1 MMTMNTNTLH
11 PHPLISLLPLAVLIA
26 LIALVLRIFP
36 DDALSGASQ
45 VALMVASSV
54 CVALSMLVYKTKWTV
69 FEEMIKKTV
78 GDAGVS
84 ILILLLIGMMSAT
97 WMVSGVVPTM
107 IYYGVQL
114 MSPWLFLPCACIIS
128 SFISVITGTSWTTI
142 ATIGI
147 ALMGIGDALG
157 IPQPYTAGAII
168 SGAYFGDKM
177 SPMSDTTVLASS
189 MAGADLFSHIR
200 YMLYTTVP
208 SIVISLVL
216 YLVIGLFYNGQEVEV
231 NQYLTGLNNGFNISL
246 WTMVVP
252 LFTALLIYK
261 KMPSLITLLLSSLA
275 ACLCAVVLQPE
286 ALMHIAGEKQVNA
299 LSLFE
304 GLMLTCYT
312 KTNIDTGFEAINSLV
327 ATRGMV
333 GMLSTVWLI
342 LCAMCFGSCMV
353 ASGMLRSITHIIL
366 KGIKGTASLV
376 CSTVASGVLL
386 NLVMGDQF
394 LSIIMNVSIYH
405 DEYAER
411 GYRPELLSRSTE
423 DSATVTSVLV
433 PWTACGMTQ
442 STVLGIPTLV
452 YLPFCF
458 FNIISPIMSCLVAI
472 LGFVPKPQPKG
483 TANAYILLII
493 IAVRSH
499 VYVLPDS
506 ETTQYFCAEGLK
518 CAFSVDFYHFL
529 FATQKHCGASSLLC
543 TRNRETPGC
552 TAELYAPP

>member
-1 MMTMNTNTLH
+1 MDNTASH
-11 PHPLISLLPLAVLIA
+11 PNPLVSLLPLTVLIT
-26 LIALVLRIFP
+26 LVVLVVRLFP
-36 DDALSGASQ
+36 DDALNGASQ
-45 VALMVASSV
+45 VALMIASTV
-54 CVALSMLVYKTKWTV
+54 CVALSMIVYKTRWAV
-69 FEEMIKKTV
+69 FEDMIKKTV

-107 IYYGVQL
+107 IYYGVQF
-114 MSPWLFLPCACIIS
+114 MSPLFFLPCACVIASIIS
-128 SFISVITGTSWTTI
+128 VVTGTSWTTI

-157 IPQPYTAGAII
+157 IPRPYTAGAII

-189 MAGADLFSHIR
+189 MTGADLFSHIR

-208 SIVISLVL
+208 SICVSLVL
-216 YLVIGLFYNGQEVEV
+216 YLAIGLFYNGAKVEIS
-231 NQYLTGLNNGFNISL
+231 QYLVGLSTGFDISL
-246 WTMVVP
+246 WTMLIPV
-252 LFTALLIYK
+252 FTGFLIYK

-275 ACLCAVVLQPE
+275 ACVCAVVLQPHV
-286 ALMHIAGEKQVNA
+286 LMHIAGEQTVNA
-299 LSLFE
+299 RSMFE
-304 GLMLTCYT
+304 GLMLTCYSH
-312 KTNIDTGFEAINSLV
+312 TNVDTGFEAINSLV

-353 ASGMLRSITHIIL
+353 ASGMLRSITHMLL
-366 KGIKGTASLV
+366 KSIRSTVSLV
-376 CSTVASGVLL
+376 CSTVLSGVLL

-394 LSIIMNVSIYH
+394 LSIIMNVSIYR

-458 FNIISPIMSCLVAI
+458 FNIISPLMSCLVAI
-472 LGFVPKPQPKG
+472 LGFVPKPK
-483 TANAYILLII
+483 
-493 IAVRSH
+493 
-499 VYVLPDS
+499 
-506 ETTQYFCAEGLK
+506 K
-518 CAFSVDFYHFL
+518 CQTLD
-529 FATQKHCGASSLLC
+529 
-543 TRNRETPGC
+543 
-552 TAELYAPP
+552 

>member
-1 MMTMNTNTLH
+1 MDNTASH
-11 PHPLISLLPLAVLIA
+11 PNPLVSLLPLTVLIT
-26 LIALVLRIFP
+26 LIVLVVRLFP
-36 DDALSGASQ
+36 DDALNGASQ
-45 VALMVASSV
+45 VALMIASTV
-54 CVALSMLVYKTKWTV
+54 CVALSMIVYKTRWAV
-69 FEEMIKKTV
+69 FEDMIKKTV

-107 IYYGVQL
+107 IYYGVQF
-114 MSPWLFLPCACIIS
+114 MSPLFFLPCACVIASIIS
-128 SFISVITGTSWTTI
+128 VVTGTSWTTI

-157 IPQPYTAGAII
+157 IPRPYTAGAII

-189 MAGADLFSHIR
+189 MTGADLFSHIR

-208 SIVISLVL
+208 SICVSLVL
-216 YLVIGLFYNGQEVEV
+216 YLAIGLFYNGAKVEIS
-231 NQYLTGLNNGFNISL
+231 QYLVGLSTGFDISL
-246 WTMVVP
+246 WTMLIPV
-252 LFTALLIYK
+252 FTGFLIYK

-275 ACLCAVVLQPE
+275 ACVCAVVLQPHV
-286 ALMHIAGEKQVNA
+286 LMHIAGEQTVNA
-299 LSLFE
+299 RSMFE
-304 GLMLTCYT
+304 GLMLTCYSH
-312 KTNIDTGFEAINSLV
+312 TNVDTGFEAINSLV

-353 ASGMLRSITHIIL
+353 ASGMLRSITHMLL
-366 KGIKGTASLV
+366 KSIRSTVSLV
-376 CSTVASGVLL
+376 CSTVLSGVLL

-394 LSIIMNVSIYH
+394 LSIIMNVSIYR

-458 FNIISPIMSCLVAI
+458 FNIISPLMRCLVAI
-472 LGFVPKPQPKG
+472 LGFVPKPK
-483 TANAYILLII
+483 
-493 IAVRSH
+493 
-499 VYVLPDS
+499 
-506 ETTQYFCAEGLK
+506 K
-518 CAFSVDFYHFL
+518 CQTLD
-529 FATQKHCGASSLLC
+529 
-543 TRNRETPGC
+543 
-552 TAELYAPP
+552 

>member
-1 MMTMNTNTLH
+1 MITMNTNTLH
-11 PHPLISLLPLAVLIA
+11 PHPFISLLPLAVLIA

-286 ALMHIAGEKQVNA
+286 ALMHIAGEKQINA

-327 ATRGMV
+327 VAVTNSPKHDFSRCKSV
-333 GMLSTVWLI
+333 IYKFLSRDTKSARDKNGTKPRKNKVKNTSPEISLVEY
-342 LCAMCFGSCMV
+342 LCFVC
-353 ASGMLRSITHIIL
+353 
-366 KGIKGTASLV
+366 KGTNLSLEKRGKIPISLIHNSFPYHCTPNV
-376 CSTVASGVLL
+376 VIANGFDLKRLGLRKLGVKFCFALCWTFSKTRTGNRTKDL
-386 NLVMGDQF
+386 
-394 LSIIMNVSIYH
+394 
-405 DEYAER
+405 
-411 GYRPELLSRSTE
+411 PPLLSNTWFRE
-423 DSATVTSVLV
+423 
-433 PWTACGMTQ
+433 
-442 STVLGIPTLV
+442 
-452 YLPFCF
+452 
-458 FNIISPIMSCLVAI
+458 CL
-472 LGFVPKPQPKG
+472 
-483 TANAYILLII
+483 ND
-493 IAVRSH
+493 RH
-499 VYVLPDS
+499 
-506 ETTQYFCAEGLK
+506 LK
-518 CAFSVDFYHFL
+518 MLNF
-529 FATQKHCGASSLLC
+529 K
-543 TRNRETPGC
+543 
-552 TAELYAPP
+552 

>member
-1 MMTMNTNTLH
+1 MNNTASH
-11 PHPLISLLPLAVLIA
+11 PNPLVSLLPLTVLIT
-26 LIALVLRIFP
+26 LVVLVVRLFP
-36 DDALSGASQ
+36 DDALNGASQ
-45 VALMVASSV
+45 VALMIASTV
-54 CVALSMLVYKTKWTV
+54 CVALSMIVYKTRWAV
-69 FEEMIKKTV
+69 FEDMIKKTV

-107 IYYGVQL
+107 IYYGVQF
-114 MSPWLFLPCACIIS
+114 MSPLFFLPCACVIASIIS
-128 SFISVITGTSWTTI
+128 VVTGTSWTTI

-157 IPQPYTAGAII
+157 IPRPYTAGAII

-189 MAGADLFSHIR
+189 MTGADLFSHIR

-208 SIVISLVL
+208 SICVSLVL
-216 YLVIGLFYNGQEVEV
+216 YLAIGLFYNGAKVEIS
-231 NQYLTGLNNGFNISL
+231 QYLVGLSTGFDISL
-246 WTMVVP
+246 WTMLIPV
-252 LFTALLIYK
+252 FTGILIYK

-275 ACLCAVVLQPE
+275 ACVCAVVLQPHV
-286 ALMHIAGEKQVNA
+286 LMHIAGEQTVNA
-299 LSLFE
+299 RSMFE
-304 GLMLTCYT
+304 GLMLTCYSH
-312 KTNIDTGFEAINSLV
+312 TNVDTGFEAINSLV

-353 ASGMLRSITHIIL
+353 ASGMLRSITHMLL
-366 KGIKGTASLV
+366 KSIRSTVSLV
-376 CSTVASGVLL
+376 CSTVLSGVLL

-394 LSIIMNVSIYH
+394 LSIIMNVSIYR

-458 FNIISPIMSCLVAI
+458 FNIISPLMSCLVAI
-472 LGFVPKPQPKG
+472 LGFVPKPK
-483 TANAYILLII
+483 
-493 IAVRSH
+493 
-499 VYVLPDS
+499 
-506 ETTQYFCAEGLK
+506 K
-518 CAFSVDFYHFL
+518 CQTLD
-529 FATQKHCGASSLLC
+529 
-543 TRNRETPGC
+543 
-552 TAELYAPP
+552 

>member
-1 MMTMNTNTLH
+1 MDNTASH
-11 PHPLISLLPLAVLIA
+11 PNPLVSLLPLTVLIT
-26 LIALVLRIFP
+26 LIVLVVRLFP
-36 DDALSGASQ
+36 DDALNGASQ
-45 VALMVASSV
+45 VALMIASTV
-54 CVALSMLVYKTKWTV
+54 CVALSMIVYKTRWAV
-69 FEEMIKKTV
+69 FEDMIKKTV

-107 IYYGVQL
+107 IYYGVQF
-114 MSPWLFLPCACIIS
+114 MSPLFFLPCACVIASIIS
-128 SFISVITGTSWTTI
+128 VVTGTSWTTI

-157 IPQPYTAGAII
+157 IPRPYTAGAII

-189 MAGADLFSHIR
+189 MTGADLFSHIR

-208 SIVISLVL
+208 SICVSLVL
-216 YLVIGLFYNGQEVEV
+216 YLAIGLFYNGAKVEIS
-231 NQYLTGLNNGFNISL
+231 QYLVGLSAGFDISL
-246 WTMVVP
+246 WTMLIPV
-252 LFTALLIYK
+252 FTGYLIYK

-275 ACLCAVVLQPE
+275 ACVCAVVLQPHV
-286 ALMHIAGEKQVNA
+286 LMHIAGEQTVNA
-299 LSLFE
+299 RSMFE
-304 GLMLTCYT
+304 GLMLTCYSH
-312 KTNIDTGFEAINSLV
+312 TNVDTGFEAINSLV

-353 ASGMLRSITHIIL
+353 ASGMLRSITHMLL
-366 KGIKGTASLV
+366 KSIRSTVSLV
-376 CSTVASGVLL
+376 CSTVLSGVLL

-394 LSIIMNVSIYH
+394 LSIIMNVSIYR

-458 FNIISPIMSCLVAI
+458 FNIISPLMSCLVAI
-472 LGFVPKPQPKG
+472 LGFVPKPKKCQ
-483 TANAYILLII
+483 
-493 IAVRSH
+493 
-499 VYVLPDS
+499 
-506 ETTQYFCAEGLK
+506 TQ
-518 CAFSVDFYHFL
+518 D
-529 FATQKHCGASSLLC
+529 
-543 TRNRETPGC
+543 
-552 TAELYAPP
+552 

>member
-1 MMTMNTNTLH
+1 MLYDCPDNKTMNTNTLH

-286 ALMHIAGEKQVNA
+286 ALMHIAGEKHVNA

-304 GLMLTCYT
+304 GLMLTCYA

-353 ASGMLRSITHIIL
+353 ESGMLRSITHIIL

-472 LGFVPKPQPKG
+472 LGFVPKPQPK
-483 TANAYILLII
+483 
-493 IAVRSH
+493 
-499 VYVLPDS
+499 
-506 ETTQYFCAEGLK
+506 K
-518 CAFSVDFYHFL
+518 
-529 FATQKHCGASSLLC
+529 
-543 TRNRETPGC
+543 
-552 TAELYAPP
+552 TAEAA

>member
-1 MMTMNTNTLH
+1 MNTNTSH
-11 PHPLISLLPLAVLIA
+11 PHPLVSLLPLAVLIA
-26 LIALVLRIFP
+26 LIALVLRLFP

-208 SIVISLVL
+208 SIAISLVL
-216 YLVIGLFYNGQEVEV
+216 YLVIGLFYNGQDVEV
-231 NQYLTGLNNGFNISL
+231 SQYLAGLNNGFNISL

-286 ALMHIAGEKQVNA
+286 ALMHIAGESQVCA
-299 LSLFE
+299 RSLFE

-312 KTNIDTGFEAINSLV
+312 KTNIDTGYEAINSLV

-353 ASGMLRSITHIIL
+353 ASGMLKSITHIIL

-386 NLVMGDQF
+386 NLIMGDQF

-472 LGFVPKPQPKG
+472 LGFVPKPQPK
-483 TANAYILLII
+483 
-493 IAVRSH
+493 
-499 VYVLPDS
+499 
-506 ETTQYFCAEGLK
+506 E
-518 CAFSVDFYHFL
+518 
-529 FATQKHCGASSLLC
+529 
-543 TRNRETPGC
+543 
-552 TAELYAPP
+552 TAEAVA

>member
-1 MMTMNTNTLH
+1 MKLMSNNT
-11 PHPLISLLPLAVLIA
+11 PHPTPLVSLLPLAVLIT
-26 LIALVLRIFP
+26 LIVLVVRLFP
-36 DDALSGASQ
+36 DDALNGASQ
-45 VALMVASSV
+45 VALMIASTV
-54 CVALSMLVYKTKWTV
+54 CVALSMIVYKTRWAV
-69 FEEMIKKTV
+69 FEDMIKKTV
-78 GDAGVS
+78 GDSGVS

-107 IYYGVQL
+107 IYYGVQF
-114 MSPWLFLPCACIIS
+114 MSPMFFLPCACVIAS
-128 SFISVITGTSWTTI
+128 VISVVTGTSWTTI

-157 IPQPYTAGAII
+157 IPRPYTAGAII

-208 SIVISLVL
+208 SICVSLVL
-216 YLVIGLFYNGQEVEV
+216 YLVIGLFYNGTEVEIS
-231 NQYLTGLNNGFNISL
+231 QYLIGLNRGFDISL
-246 WTMVVP
+246 WTMLIPV
-252 LFTALLIYK
+252 FTGFLIYK

-275 ACLCAVVLQPE
+275 ACVCAVILQPQV
-286 ALMHIAGEKQVNA
+286 LMHIAGEQSINA
-299 LSLFE
+299 RSMFE
-304 GLMLTCYT
+304 GLMLTCYSH
-312 KTNIDTGFEAINSLV
+312 TNVDTGFKAINSLV

-353 ASGMLRSITHIIL
+353 ASGMLKSITHMLL
-366 KGIKGTASLV
+366 KSIRSTVSLV
-376 CSTVASGVLL
+376 CSTVLSGVLL

-394 LSIIMNVSIYH
+394 LSIIMNVSIYR

-458 FNIISPIMSCLVAI
+458 FNIISPLMSCLVAI
-472 LGFVPKPQPKG
+472 LGFVPEPK
-483 TANAYILLII
+483 NAK
-493 IAVRSH
+493 R
-499 VYVLPDS
+499 
-506 ETTQYFCAEGLK
+506 
-518 CAFSVDFYHFL
+518 
-529 FATQKHCGASSLLC
+529 
-543 TRNRETPGC
+543 
-552 TAELYAPP
+552 

>member
-1 MMTMNTNTLH
+1 MLYDCPDNKTMNTKALH

-216 YLVIGLFYNGQEVEV
+216 YLVIGLFYNGQKVEV

-472 LGFVPKPQPKG
+472 LGFVPKPQPK
-483 TANAYILLII
+483 
-493 IAVRSH
+493 
-499 VYVLPDS
+499 
-506 ETTQYFCAEGLK
+506 K
-518 CAFSVDFYHFL
+518 
-529 FATQKHCGASSLLC
+529 
-543 TRNRETPGC
+543 
-552 TAELYAPP
+552 TAEAA

>member
-11 PHPLISLLPLAVLIA
+11 PHPFISLLPLAVLIA

-342 LCAMCFGSCMV
+342 LCAMCFGSFV
-353 ASGMLRSITHIIL
+353 HGGERHVEEHYTHHTERHQGHGL
-366 KGIKGTASLV
+366 A
-376 CSTVASGVLL
+376 GVLHCGIGR
-386 NLVMGDQF
+386 VAQPCDGRP
-394 LSIIMNVSIYH
+394 VPVYH
-405 DEYAER
+405 HER
-411 GYRPELLSRSTE
+411 VYLSRRVCRTWLPSRVAQPFHRGLGHGDFRIGAL
-423 DSATVTSVLV
+423 DSLRHDAEHGVGHSHTGVSAFLFLQYYQ
-433 PWTACGMTQ
+433 PHHELPGC
-442 STVLGIPTLV
+442 SLGI
-452 YLPFCF
+452 
-458 FNIISPIMSCLVAI
+458 
-472 LGFVPKPQPKG
+472 
-483 TANAYILLII
+483 
-493 IAVRSH
+493 
-499 VYVLPDS
+499 
-506 ETTQYFCAEGLK
+506 CA
-518 CAFSVDFYHFL
+518 
-529 FATQKHCGASSLLC
+529 
-543 TRNRETPGC
+543 
-552 TAELYAPP
+552 

>member
-1 MMTMNTNTLH
+1 MSNPTQRI
-11 PHPLISLLPLAVLIA
+11 PHPIVSLLPLAVLIA
-26 LIALVLRIFP
+26 LIILVVRLFP

-45 VALMVASSV
+45 VALMAATAV
-54 CVALSMLVYKTKWTV
+54 CVALSMLVYKMKWTI
-69 FEEMIKKTV
+69 FEDMIKKTV

-97 WMVSGVVPTM
+97 WMIGGVVPTL

-114 MSPWLFLPCACIIS
+114 MSPTFFLPCACIIAS
-128 SFISVITGTSWTTI
+128 VISVVTGTSWTTI

-157 IPQPYTAGAII
+157 IPQSYTAGAII
-168 SGAYFGDKM
+168 SGAYFGDKI

-189 MAGADLFSHIR
+189 MAGADLFRHIR

-208 SIVISLVL
+208 SIVIALII
-216 YLVIGLFYNGQEVEV
+216 YLVIGFCYKGQTVEI
-231 NQYLTGLNNGFNISL
+231 NQYLDGLDNGFNISL
-246 WTMVVP
+246 WTLLVP
-252 LFTALLIYK
+252 LFTGLLIYK
-261 KMPSLITLLLSSLA
+261 KIPSLITLLLSSLA
-275 ACLCAVVLQPE
+275 ACISALVLQPE
-286 ALMHIAGEKQVNA
+286 VLMKIAGDTVVNA
-299 LSLFE
+299 RSLFM
-304 GLMLTCYT
+304 GTMITCYT
-312 KTNIDTGFEAINSLV
+312 HTDVDTGYEAINELV

-333 GMLSTVWLI
+333 GMLNTVWLI

-353 ASGMLRSITHIIL
+353 ASGMLRSITHVLLRSIHN
-366 KGIKGTASLV
+366 TVSLV
-376 CSTVASGVLL
+376 CSTVTSGVLL

-394 LSIIMNVSIYH
+394 LSIIMNCSIFR
-405 DEYAER
+405 DEYEER

-472 LGFVPKPQPKG
+472 LGFVPKPEPRKDKSVE
-483 TANAYILLII
+483 LI
-493 IAVRSH
+493 
-499 VYVLPDS
+499 
-506 ETTQYFCAEGLK
+506 
-518 CAFSVDFYHFL
+518 
-529 FATQKHCGASSLLC
+529 
-543 TRNRETPGC
+543 
-552 TAELYAPP
+552 

>member
-1 MMTMNTNTLH
+1 MNNTASH
-11 PHPLISLLPLAVLIA
+11 PNPLVSLLPLTVLIT
-26 LIALVLRIFP
+26 LVVLVVRLFP
-36 DDALSGASQ
+36 DDALNGASQ
-45 VALMVASSV
+45 VALMIASTV
-54 CVALSMLVYKTKWTV
+54 CVALSMIVYKTRWAV
-69 FEEMIKKTV
+69 FEDMIKKTV

-107 IYYGVQL
+107 IYYGVQF
-114 MSPWLFLPCACIIS
+114 MSPLFFLPCACVIASIIS
-128 SFISVITGTSWTTI
+128 VVTGTSWTTI

-157 IPQPYTAGAII
+157 IPRPYTAGAII

-189 MAGADLFSHIR
+189 MTGADLFSHIR

-208 SIVISLVL
+208 SICVSLVL
-216 YLVIGLFYNGQEVEV
+216 YLAIGLFYNGAKVEIS
-231 NQYLTGLNNGFNISL
+231 QYLVGLSTGFEISL
-246 WTMVVP
+246 WTMLIPV
-252 LFTALLIYK
+252 FTGFLIYK

-275 ACLCAVVLQPE
+275 ACVCAVVLQPHV
-286 ALMHIAGEKQVNA
+286 LMHIAGEQTVNA
-299 LSLFE
+299 RSMFE
-304 GLMLTCYT
+304 GLMLTCYSH
-312 KTNIDTGFEAINSLV
+312 TNVDTGFEAINSLV

-353 ASGMLRSITHIIL
+353 ASGMLRSITHMLL
-366 KGIKGTASLV
+366 KSIRSTVSLV
-376 CSTVASGVLL
+376 CSTVLSGVLL

-394 LSIIMNVSIYH
+394 LSIIMNVSIYR

-458 FNIISPIMSCLVAI
+458 FNIISPLMSCLVAI
-472 LGFVPKPQPKG
+472 LGFVPKPK
-483 TANAYILLII
+483 
-493 IAVRSH
+493 
-499 VYVLPDS
+499 
-506 ETTQYFCAEGLK
+506 K
-518 CAFSVDFYHFL
+518 CQTLD
-529 FATQKHCGASSLLC
+529 
-543 TRNRETPGC
+543 
-552 TAELYAPP
+552 